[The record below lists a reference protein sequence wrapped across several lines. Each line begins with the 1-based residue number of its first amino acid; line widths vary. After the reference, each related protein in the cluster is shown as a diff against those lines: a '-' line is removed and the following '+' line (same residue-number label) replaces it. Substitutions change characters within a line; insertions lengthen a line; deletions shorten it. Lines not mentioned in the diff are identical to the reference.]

1 MREPLRYRLGDDAA
15 AEVERL
21 VRAARIERA
30 RAVRAAFASAF
41 RWLRGLAGARPRQRA
56 TPGVPVRC

>member
-1 MREPLRYRLGDDAA
+1 MREPLRYGLEDEVA

-41 RWLRGLAGARPRQRA
+41 RWLRGFAGARSRQRA
-56 TPGVPVRC
+56 APGVPVRC

>member
-1 MREPLRYRLGDDAA
+1 MREPLPYGLGNDAA

-30 RAVRAAFASAF
+30 RAVRAGFASAF
-41 RWLRGLAGARPRQRA
+41 RWLRGLAS
-56 TPGVPVRC
+56 TPVRHRAVPSAVRC

>member
-1 MREPLRYRLGDDAA
+1 MREPLPYGLGDHIA

-30 RAVRAAFASAF
+30 RAMRAAFASAYN
-41 RWLRGLAGARPRQRA
+41 WLRGLASARARHRAVPGA
-56 TPGVPVRC
+56 VRC